1 MRVAIYEPEPR
12 ICGPMTCAYQL
23 QAGFQAL
30 GHDCD
35 VLTFTKSGKPSITWG
50 SMRQHIR
57 WYRRAPD
64 VVAKYAD
71 ATSVLKGYDFTI
83 LTDVRTILQDKE
95 ALKGTGALSK
105 DTPDYLAVLD
115 KAGVEF
121 TTAVHG
127 NMYPPSEVQF
137 ASQLFS
143 LPGFTGK
150 AIAFSPKAPLASAHI
165 WPSVVW
171 LNSALPYNML
181 SEPDDDSTSPGGAI
195 GITGRFIPNKGHGLL
210 GLAGG
215 LGLIKG
221 DVELWGACSVG
232 AGPSQSYRVF
242 EFLTK
247 ELGLPGT
254 RAGNEPDTVSG
265 GDIIRPHPWEVDGP
279 DGLISYK
286 GGYED
291 PIIACWR
298 LAVHCDLTAATF
310 SSNMEFSQ
318 FESIDAG
325 CGQVSVESMWNPE
338 FTAEVIP
345 AIQVISGEKKL
356 SGTESGRAI
365 LGVVSDAVNKAKAKS
380 TTTRRAEAL
389 HNRKVM
395 SAVNSPATVAKNFL
409 EAV

>member
-1 MRVAIYEPEPR
+1 VRVAIYEPEPR

-30 GHDCD
+30 GHECD

-64 VVAKYAD
+64 VTAKYAD
-71 ATSVLKGYDFTI
+71 SASVLRGYGFTI

-95 ALKGTGALSK
+95 ALKGTGALAK
-105 DTPDYLAVLD
+105 NTPDYLAVLD
-115 KAGVEF
+115 KAGVKF

-137 ASQLFS
+137 AAQLFS

-150 AIAFSPKAPLASAHI
+150 AIAFSPKAPVASAHI

-171 LNSALPYNML
+171 LYSPLPYSML
-181 SEPDDDSTSPGGAI
+181 SEPDDDHASPGSAT

-215 LGLIKG
+215 LGLVKG

-254 RAGNEPDTVSG
+254 RAGNEPETASG
-265 GDIIRPHPWEVDGP
+265 GDIIRPHPWSVTGP

-291 PIIACWR
+291 PMLACWR

-325 CGQVSVESMWNPE
+325 CGQVSVESMWDHD
-338 FTAEVIP
+338 FTGEVIP
-345 AIQVISGEKKL
+345 AIPVISGEKKL
-356 SGTESGRAI
+356 SGTEAGMAI
-365 LGVVSDAVNKAKAKS
+365 LGTVSDAIARARSKTPAA
-380 TTTRRAEAL
+380 RRVEAL
-389 HNRKVM
+389 HNRKALADVNNPA
-395 SAVNSPATVAKNFL
+395 AVAENFI
-409 EAV
+409 EAF